1 MKTNKTKILVAL
13 FIVLSILMS
22 MATLTV
28 YASDTKTVVEEHY
41 LESADD
47 DSGFFKISGDFS
59 KAAQKGVVTYN
70 GVTNEK
76 CFKLN
81 SSASITFTA
90 PAAGTLT
97 LVLNKNAMGQTLYVD
112 TTLATVDVLGTDTY
126 IVSVDLAAG
135 EHTVKRNSKELYI
148 YYISFEYTTDAN
160 AHEHKWVEDETK
172 RVEPTCTEA
181 GSKTSNCVNEGCPE
195 QTKTEIIGALG
206 HTSSFVT
213 TAPTATTPGGTF
225 YSCSVCGE
233 SESFGETKAMTPGT
247 YVLNA
252 AALGEITQGSCDDG
266 EVKVIDDVFAVH
278 LSTKFR
284 TDAAV
289 KTFEETW
296 ESSRRINFGGKT
308 AYDKETGAVKNAI
321 EITTTGLTT
330 IKVYWVC
337 GGTGG
342 RQISVRY
349 LNVGEES
356 TTLDIIESS
365 NTTSTG
371 TDPLTYTFVTLD
383 AGTYYIGTNDVNQ
396 SYIFKIEVLVECE
409 EHVGGTAT
417 CTELAKCD
425 ACGESYGKLADHTYV
440 EGVCSACGAEDP
452 NYVPPHVNSLVVG
465 DTNKIVI
472 TGETLND
479 YGYPIEWVAFAAG
492 ENAHYAFAGTGVTV
506 FIFDANLNLL
516 CGGTGAANL
525 EAGYYLICVGGYA
538 TGEYNV
544 AVTKNAWDNTL
555 ALGANKV
562 YVDGSILNA
571 YELPITWA
579 TFTVTEKANYSFVC
593 AETGA
598 LAFIFDSTGAMVCGG
613 TGAADLEPGTYSIC
627 VGGGV
632 VGMFN
637 VTVTK
642 TEIAGGGDGPDTSL
656 PKIQLGDNTITIDGS
671 VTNLTGTA
679 IAWLEFV
686 VEEAGTYIFSSSDLK
701 CYVYTEMNLMD
712 YKACVCGFTGIA
724 TLEPGT
730 YYICVGNNDARGEFN
745 VNVTLNKGEAPHKNE
760 VKLGDN
766 HYVVTDALLGL
777 EDPHEWLPI
786 TITEPG
792 TYVIK
797 GGAPLTIFFF
807 TVPGTLNELSPYGWN
822 VDLNTG
828 AFVTEFEVELDEAG
842 SYLMGF
848 RYDFIGEQRE
858 FDFTISLKPHEHEFV
873 DGKCE
878 CGEEDP
884 NYVPPHE
891 HEFVNGKC
899 ECGEEDP
906 NYVEPKPE
914 DPKPEDPK
922 PVDPK
927 PEEPAEKS
935 FFEKIWET
943 ILGIFNQI
951 VDFFKGLIA
960 NKK

>member
-28 YASDTKTVVEEHY
+28 YASDTQTVVEEHVFTDHNK
-41 LESADD
+41 SHSFFNFVGNTS
-47 DSGFFKISGDFS
+47 DS
-59 KAAQKGVVTYN
+59 KGPVTYE
-70 GVTNEK
+70 GTEYIYCLK
-76 CFKLN
+76 ME
-81 SSASITFTA
+81 SSTSITFTA
-90 PAAGTLT
+90 PAAGTLK
-97 LVLNKNAMGQTLYVD
+97 LVFAELGKNVKIDGVKIMSDA
-112 TTLATVDVLGTDTY
+112 TTG
-126 IVSVDLAAG
+126 IVVKDLEAG
-135 EHTVKRNSKELYI
+135 EHTITKGDTMNLF
-148 YYISFEYTTDAN
+148 YISFTYSVSADA
-160 AHEHKWVEDETK
+160 HVHDWVE
-172 RVEPTCTEA
+172 VEDAAVAPTCTEA
-181 GSKTSNCVNEGCPE
+181 GSKTYTCAAEGCPD
-195 QTKTEIIGALG
+195 QTKTEEVAALG
-206 HTSSFVT
+206 HTLSFVT
-213 TAPTATTPGGTF
+213 TAPTSEADGSTVAK
-225 YSCSVCGE
+225 CSVCE
-233 SESFGETKAMTPGT
+233 AETNYGATKLMTPGS
-247 YVLNA
+247 YVLDA
-252 AALGEITQGSCDDG
+252 ADVAGISAGDFEDG
-266 EVKVIDDVFAVH
+266 GVKVAKDVFAAH
-278 LSTKFR
+278 LSAKY
-284 TDAAV
+284 
-289 KTFEETW
+289 KTEAKEHNFEAEGYT
-296 ESSRRINFGGKT
+296 STYRFNYGGKT
-308 AYDKETGAVKNAI
+308 EYKANGMVKNAI

-330 IKVYWVC
+330 IKIYWGGGDVNRQVGIYTLTPATEDTAATFTTVC
-337 GGTGG
+337 
-342 RQISVRY
+342 
-349 LNVGEES
+349 
-356 TTLDIIESS
+356 ESS
-365 NTTSTG
+365 ENTVKNALYVYTSIQL
-371 TDPLTYTFVTLD
+371 DP
-383 AGTYYIGTNDVNQ
+383 GTYYIGNVGGQN
-396 SYIFKIEVLVECE
+396 YHYRIEVLVECE

-452 NYVPPHVNSLVVG
+452 DYVPPHVNSLVVG
-465 DTNKIVI
+465 DTNKIVV
-472 TGETLND
+472 TGEYVND
-479 YGYPIEWVAFAAG
+479 YNLPVEWVAFAAT
-492 ENAHYAFAGTGVTV
+492 ETANYAFVGDNGALA
-506 FIFDANLNLL
+506 FIFDAEMNLISA
-516 CGGTGAANL
+516 TGVANL
-525 EAGYYLICVGGYA
+525 EAGYYLICLGNGLVG
-538 TGEYNV
+538 EFNV

-579 TFTVTEKANYSFVC
+579 PFTVTEKANYSFVC

-642 TEIAGGGDGPDTSL
+642 TAIEEGGDGPDTGL

-701 CYVYTEMNLMD
+701 CYVYTEMNLLD
-712 YKACVCGFTGIA
+712 YNACVCGFTGIA

-730 YYICVGNNDARGEFN
+730 YYICAGNNDARGEFN

-822 VDLNTG
+822 VDLNAG

-842 SYLMGF
+842 SYWMGF
-848 RYDFIGEQRE
+848 RYDYIGEQRE

-914 DPKPEDPK
+914 DPKP
-922 PVDPK
+922 VDPK

-935 FFEKIWET
+935 FFDKIWET

-951 VDFFKGLIA
+951 VDFFKGLFA
-960 NKK
+960 NKE

>member
-28 YASDTKTVVEEHY
+28 YASDTQTVVEEHNFETNGK
-41 LESADD
+41 ESA
-47 DSGFFKISGDFS
+47 FFSITGNLSTS
-59 KAAQKGVVTYN
+59 KGTVTYN
-70 GVTNEK
+70 GVTISQCLKME
-76 CFKLN
+76 
-81 SSASITFTA
+81 SSTSITFEA

-97 LVLNKNAMGQTLYVD
+97 LVFVEINKGVKID
-112 TTLATVDVLGTDTY
+112 GSK
-126 IVSVDLAAG
+126 IVSDTNGIVTKDLEAGSHTITKGDTMNLFYMSFSYSVASDAHVHDYVEVKDAA
-135 EHTVKRNSKELYI
+135 V
-148 YYISFEYTTDAN
+148 A
-160 AHEHKWVEDETK
+160 
-172 RVEPTCTEA
+172 PTCTEA
-181 GSKTSNCVNEGCPE
+181 GSKTYTCSKDGCPE
-195 QTKTEIIGALG
+195 PTITEPVSALG
-206 HTSSFVT
+206 HTLSFVT
-213 TAPTATTPGGTF
+213 TAPTAEADGSTVAK
-225 YSCSVCGE
+225 CSVC
-233 SESFGETKAMTPGT
+233 ETETNYGATKVMTPGT
-247 YVLNA
+247 YVLDA
-252 AALGEITQGSCDDG
+252 ADLAGISAGDFKDG
-266 EVKVIDDVFAVH
+266 DVKVVNSVFAAH
-278 LSTKFR
+278 LSDKYKTEEKACAFD
-284 TDAAV
+284 DADYASA
-289 KTFEETW
+289 THRF
-296 ESSRRINFGGKT
+296 NFGGKT
-308 AYDKETGAVKNAI
+308 EYKANGMVKNAI

-330 IKVYWVC
+330 IKVYW
-337 GGTGG
+337 TGG
-342 RQISVRY
+342 DKDRRIGIYTLTPATEDTAATFTTVC
-349 LNVGEES
+349 ES
-356 TTLDIIESS
+356 ENSAAKDDKTLGYIYESIQL
-365 NTTSTG
+365 
-371 TDPLTYTFVTLD
+371 DP
-383 AGTYYIGTNDVNQ
+383 GTYYIGNVVNQ
-396 SYIFKIEVLVECE
+396 NYIYRIEVLVECE

-425 ACGESYGKLADHTYV
+425 ACGESYGKLADHAYV

-472 TGETLND
+472 TGEKLND

-492 ENAHYAFAGTGVTV
+492 ENAHYAFAGEGVTI

-525 EAGYYLICVGGYA
+525 EAGYYLICIGGYA
-538 TGEYNV
+538 AGEYNV

-593 AETGA
+593 AEAGA
-598 LAFIFDSTGAMVCGG
+598 LAFIFDSTGAMVCNG
-613 TGAADLEPGTYSIC
+613 TGVADLEPGTYAIC

-642 TEIAGGGDGPDTSL
+642 TEIAGGGDGPDTGL

-701 CYVYTEMNLMD
+701 CYVYTEMNLMN
-712 YKACVCGFTGIA
+712 YEACVCGFTGIA

-730 YYICVGNNDARGEFN
+730 YYICAGNQDARGEFI

-842 SYLMGF
+842 SYWMGF

-922 PVDPK
+922 PADPK